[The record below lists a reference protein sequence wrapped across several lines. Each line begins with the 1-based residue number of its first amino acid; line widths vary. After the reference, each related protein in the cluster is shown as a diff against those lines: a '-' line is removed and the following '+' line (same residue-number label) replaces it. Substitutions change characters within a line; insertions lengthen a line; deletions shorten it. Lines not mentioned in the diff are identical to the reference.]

1 MTHNLL
7 FAGVGGQGVVL
18 ASEVLALVAA
28 AEGYDVKQGEVHGA
42 AQRGGAVVSHI
53 RFGERVYSPLNLR
66 GQVDVLVAFEKL
78 EAVRHAHYLR
88 EGGVLI
94 INDHRIEPTY
104 LNTAAKYPDD
114 PIGFLRKKPF
124 RVIVFDATQAA
135 RQLGNERAASLTML
149 GALSKLISLKQESW
163 DKVLRE
169 RIPAKLLEV
178 NRRAFVAG
186 QQVVAQEGAAWG
198 NRTARPSSAAI

>member
-66 GQVDVLVAFEKL
+66 GQADVLAAFEKL
-78 EAVRHAHYLR
+78 EAVRHAHYLKP
-88 EGGVLI
+88 GGVVI

-104 LNTAAKYPDD
+104 LNTAVKYPDD
-114 PIGFLRKKPF
+114 PAGFLRSKDY
-124 RVIVFDATQAA
+124 RVIVLNASEAA
-135 RQLGNERAASLTML
+135 RRLGNERVASLFML
-149 GALSKLISLKQESW
+149 GAVSRFIPLKAESW
-163 DKVLRE
+163 DRVLRE
-169 RIPAKLLEV
+169 RIPAKFLAL
-178 NRRAFVAG
+178 NQRAFAEG
-186 QQVVAQEGAAWG
+186 QQSV
-198 NRTARPSSAAI
+198 

>member
-28 AEGYDVKQGEVHGA
+28 NEGYDVKQGEVHGA

-66 GQVDVLVAFEKL
+66 GQVDVMVAFEKL
-78 EAVRHAHYLR
+78 EAVRHAHYLKKD
-88 EGGVLI
+88 GVLI

-104 LNTAAKYPDD
+104 LNSSVKYPDD
-114 PIGFLRKKPF
+114 PVGFLKTKPF
-124 RVIVFDATQAA
+124 QIFTLNATEMA
-135 RQLGNERAASLTML
+135 RKLGNERVASLILL
-149 GALSKLISLKQESW
+149 GAVSKHIPLKQESW
-163 DKVLRE
+163 DAILRQ
-169 RIPAKLLEV
+169 RIPPKFLSI
-178 NRRAFVAG
+178 NQRAFA
-186 QQVVAQEGAAWG
+186 EGRLIA
-198 NRTARPSSAAI
+198 

>member
-66 GQVDVLVAFEKL
+66 GQVDVMVAFEKL
-78 EAVRHAHYLR
+78 EAVRHAHYLKP
-88 EGGVLI
+88 GGILI
-94 INDHRIEPTY
+94 VNDHRVEPTY
-104 LNTAAKYPDD
+104 LNTVVKYPED
-114 PIGFLRKKPF
+114 PIGFLKTKSY
-124 RVIVFDATQAA
+124 RVLSLNATETA
-135 RQLGNERAASLTML
+135 RALGNERVSSLVML
-149 GALSKLISLKQESW
+149 GAASKFTPLKASSW
-163 DKVLRE
+163 DQVLQE
-169 RIPAKLLEV
+169 RIPTKFLEL
-178 NRRAFVAG
+178 NRRAFAEG
-186 QQVVAQEGAAWG
+186 QKAM
-198 NRTARPSSAAI
+198 

>member
-66 GQVDVLVAFEKL
+66 GQVDVFVAFEKL
-78 EAVRHAHYLR
+78 EAVRHAHYLK

-104 LNTAAKYPDD
+104 LNSSVQYPPD
-114 PIGFLRKKPF
+114 PVAFLKTKPF
-124 RVIVFDATQAA
+124 RVLVLNASDAA
-135 RQLGNERAASLTML
+135 RALGNERVTSLILL
-149 GALSKLISLKQESW
+149 GAVSQLLPLKRDSW
-163 DKVLRE
+163 DKVLE
-169 RIPAKLLEV
+169 ARIPARLLAL
-178 NRRAFVAG
+178 NQRAF
-186 QQVVAQEGAAWG
+186 AQGC
-198 NRTARPSSAAI
+198 AAISS

>member
-1 MTHNLL
+1 MTSNLL

-66 GQVDVLVAFEKL
+66 GQVDVLAAFEKL
-78 EAVRHAHYLR
+78 EAVRHAHYLKP
-88 EGGVLI
+88 GGVLI

-104 LNTAAKYPDD
+104 LNTAVKYPED
-114 PIGFLRKKPF
+114 PIGFLKTKPF
-124 RVIVFDATQAA
+124 RVSVLDATEVA
-135 RQLGNERAASLTML
+135 RELGNERVASLVML
-149 GALSKLISLKQESW
+149 GAISKFLPIRQESW
-163 DKVLRE
+163 DQVLRE
-169 RIPAKLLEV
+169 RIPARLLDV
-178 NRRAFVAG
+178 NRQAFARG
-186 QQVVAQEGAAWG
+186 QQAV
-198 NRTARPSSAAI
+198 

>member
-28 AEGYDVKQGEVHGA
+28 NEGFDVKQGEVHGA

-66 GQVDVLVAFEKL
+66 GQVDVMVAFEKL
-78 EAVRHAHYLR
+78 EAVRHAHYLKKD
-88 EGGVLI
+88 GVLI

-104 LNTAAKYPDD
+104 MNAAVKYPDD
-114 PIGFLRKKPF
+114 PIGFLKTKSF
-124 RVIVFDATQAA
+124 RVLTLNATELA
-135 RQLGNERAASLTML
+135 RGLGNERVASLILL
-149 GALSKLISLKQESW
+149 GAVSRYIPLKQESW
-163 DKVLRE
+163 DAILRQ
-169 RIPAKLLEV
+169 RIPAKFLAL
-178 NRRAFVAG
+178 NQRAFAAG
-186 QQVVAQEGAAWG
+186 QQAA
-198 NRTARPSSAAI
+198 

>member
-66 GQVDVLVAFEKL
+66 GQADVLAAFEKL
-78 EAVRHAHYLR
+78 EAVRHAHYLKP
-88 EGGVLI
+88 GGVVI

-104 LNTAAKYPDD
+104 LNTAVKYPDD
-114 PIGFLRKKPF
+114 PAGFLRSKDY
-124 RVIVFDATQAA
+124 RVIVLNASEAA
-135 RQLGNERAASLTML
+135 RRLGNERVASLFML
-149 GALSKLISLKQESW
+149 GAVSRFIPLKAESW
-163 DKVLRE
+163 DRVLRE
-169 RIPAKLLEV
+169 RIPVKFLAL
-178 NRRAFVAG
+178 NQRAFAEG
-186 QQVVAQEGAAWG
+186 QQSV
-198 NRTARPSSAAI
+198 

>member
-66 GQVDVLVAFEKL
+66 GQADVLAAFEKL
-78 EAVRHAHYLR
+78 EAVRHAHYLKP
-88 EGGVLI
+88 GGVLI
-94 INDHRIEPTY
+94 INDHRIEPTF
-104 LNTAAKYPDD
+104 LNTAVKYPDD
-114 PIGFLRKKPF
+114 PEGFLRSKNY
-124 RVIVFDATQAA
+124 RVIVLNASEAA
-135 RQLGNERAASLTML
+135 RRLGNERVASLFML
-149 GALSKLISLKQESW
+149 GAVSRFIPLKPESW
-163 DKVLRE
+163 DQVLRE
-169 RIPAKLLEV
+169 RIPAKFLTL
-178 NRRAFVAG
+178 NQRAFAEG
-186 QQVVAQEGAAWG
+186 QQ
-198 NRTARPSSAAI
+198 AI

>member
-66 GQVDVLVAFEKL
+66 GQTDIFVAFEKL
-78 EAVRHAHYLR
+78 EAVRHAHYLK

-94 INDHRIEPTY
+94 VNDHRIEPTL
-104 LNTAAKYPDD
+104 LNTAVKYPDD
-114 PIGFLRKKPF
+114 QIGFLKSKSY
-124 RVIVFDATQAA
+124 RVIVLNATETA
-135 RQLGNERAASLTML
+135 RQLGNERVSSLLLL
-149 GALSKLISLKQESW
+149 GAVSKLIPLKAETW
-163 DKVLRE
+163 DQVLRE
-169 RIPAKLLEV
+169 RIPAKFLEL
-178 NRRAFVAG
+178 NQRAFAEGQKAVA
-186 QQVVAQEGAAWG
+186 
-198 NRTARPSSAAI
+198 